1 MTTKVI
7 ILLACEIIFLFASK
21 LEILHRFLYQAK
33 SAYKNHV
40 NLSHQQHQKTLILGQ
55 LAGFQVTREKY
66 L

>member
-40 NLSHQQHQKTLILGQ
+40 NLSQQHQKTLILGQ